1 MLLNYYRRQAVAQ
14 YAQTCKTKQE
24 DNKMKKLVA
33 LAMSLTMAFSLV
45 ACGNSDA
52 SANAG
57 TDTTATSAAATTTE
71 AAQQTAPAEKQDVT
85 LRMWG
90 AEEDQPMLQGMIDSF
105 KEHYADY
112 ANFDIQLGTES
123 ESTAKDTVLTDIEAA
138 ADVYSFASDQL
149 IDLVNAGA
157 LQSVD
162 DMDAALEAYAGKS
175 VADVKSANAPG
186 SVDAATKDGTLYAFP
201 MSADNGY
208 FLYYNSELVTPED
221 AQSWDTLLAAAE
233 KAGKKVG
240 MTFASGWYNASF
252 FYGAGFTTVLNDDG
266 STAMDWNGTSADGV
280 TGVQVVQAMLG
291 IAGNSA
297 FLPIADGD
305 VSNQIASGE
314 LCAVVSGTWDAAAAQ
329 TAFGEGYAATK
340 LPTYTC
346 GDKQIQ
352 QGSVAGFKL
361 VGVNKYSANAGWAT
375 LLADWITNE
384 DNQAIRFAER
394 EIGPSNINVAG
405 SEEVSSNTAIAAL
418 SEQSAYG
425 VVQIVGGKYWDPS
438 KTFGEKVAQGQLKAD
453 DEAGIQA
460 ALDELVEGVS
470 VPAE

>member
-1 MLLNYYRRQAVAQ
+1 
-14 YAQTCKTKQE
+14 
-24 DNKMKKLVA
+24 MKKLVA

-252 FYGAGFTTVLNDDG
+252 FYGAGFTTALNDDG
-266 STAMDWNGTSADGV
+266 STAIDRKS
-280 TGVQVVQAMLG
+280 VV
-291 IAGNSA
+291 
-297 FLPIADGD
+297 
-305 VSNQIASGE
+305 
-314 LCAVVSGTWDAAAAQ
+314 
-329 TAFGEGYAATK
+329 
-340 LPTYTC
+340 
-346 GDKQIQ
+346 
-352 QGSVAGFKL
+352 
-361 VGVNKYSANAGWAT
+361 
-375 LLADWITNE
+375 
-384 DNQAIRFAER
+384 
-394 EIGPSNINVAG
+394 
-405 SEEVSSNTAIAAL
+405 
-418 SEQSAYG
+418 
-425 VVQIVGGKYWDPS
+425 
-438 KTFGEKVAQGQLKAD
+438 
-453 DEAGIQA
+453 
-460 ALDELVEGVS
+460 
-470 VPAE
+470 

>member
-1 MLLNYYRRQAVAQ
+1 
-14 YAQTCKTKQE
+14 
-24 DNKMKKLVA
+24 MKKLVA

-57 TDTTATSAAATTTE
+57 TDTTATSAVATTTE

-90 AEEDQPMLQGMIDSF
+90 AEEDQTMLQGMIDSF
-105 KEHYADY
+105 KEHYADA

-123 ESTAKDTVLTDIEAA
+123 ESTAKDTVL
-138 ADVYSFASDQL
+138 
-149 IDLVNAGA
+149 
-157 LQSVD
+157 
-162 DMDAALEAYAGKS
+162 ALEAYAGKS
-175 VADVKSANAPG
+175 VADVKSANASG

-221 AQSWDTLLAAAE
+221 AQTWDTLLAAAE

-240 MTFASGWYNASF
+240 MTLASGWYNASF
-252 FYGAGFTTVLNDDG
+252 FYGAGFTTALNDDG

-280 TGVQVVQAMLG
+280 TGVQVVQSMLG

-305 VSNQIASGE
+305 ISNQIASGD
-314 LCAVVSGTWDAAAAQ
+314 LCAVISGTWDASAAQ
-329 TAFGEGYAATK
+329 TAFGDGYAATK

-384 DNQAIRFAER
+384 DNQAVRFAER

-425 VVQIVGGKYWDPS
+425 VVQIVGGKYWDPA

>member
-1 MLLNYYRRQAVAQ
+1 
-14 YAQTCKTKQE
+14 
-24 DNKMKKLVA
+24 MKKLVA

-52 SANAG
+52 SNTNTS
-57 TDTTATSAAATTTE
+57 TDAAATTVASTE
-71 AAQQTAPAEKQDVT
+71 ATQTAPAEKQDVS
-85 LRMWG
+85 LRIWG
-90 AEEDQPMLQGMIDSF
+90 AEEDQTMLQGMIDSF

-123 ESTAKDTVLTDIEAA
+123 ESTAKDTVLADIEAA

-149 IDLVNAGA
+149 FDLVNAGA

-162 DMDAALEAYAGKS
+162 EMDAALETYAGKS
-175 VADVKSANAPG
+175 VADVKSANASG
-186 SVDAATKDGTLYAFP
+186 SVEAATKDGTLYAFP

-221 AQSWDTLLAAAE
+221 AQTWDTLLAAAE

-240 MTFASGWYNASF
+240 MTLSSGWYNASF
-252 FYGAGFTTVLNDDG
+252 FYGAGFTTALNDDG

-280 TGVQVVQAMLG
+280 TGVQVVQSMLG

-305 VSNQIASGE
+305 ISNQIASGD
-314 LCAVVSGTWDAAAAQ
+314 LCAVISGTWDAAAAQ
-329 TAFGEGYAATK
+329 TAFGDGYAATK

-384 DNQAIRFAER
+384 DNQAVRFAER

-405 SEEVSSNTAIAAL
+405 SEEVFSNIAIAAL

-425 VVQIVGGKYWDPS
+425 VVQIVGGKFWDPA

>member
-1 MLLNYYRRQAVAQ
+1 MGLFGLFSNKKKE
-14 YAQTCKTKQE
+14 TLDKGLEKTKE
-24 DNKMKKLVA
+24 SVFGKLARAV
-33 LAMSLTMAFSLV
+33 
-45 ACGNSDA
+45 
-52 SANAG
+52 
-57 TDTTATSAAATTTE
+57 
-71 AAQQTAPAEKQDVT
+71 
-85 LRMWG
+85 
-90 AEEDQPMLQGMIDSF
+90 
-105 KEHYADY
+105 
-112 ANFDIQLGTES
+112 
-123 ESTAKDTVLTDIEAA
+123 
-138 ADVYSFASDQL
+138 
-149 IDLVNAGA
+149 
-157 LQSVD
+157 
-162 DMDAALEAYAGKS
+162 AGKS
-175 VADVKSANAPG
+175 TVDDDVLDDLEEVLITSDVGVETTVKIIRRIEERVARDKYVS
-186 SVDAATKDGTLYAFP
+186 T
-201 MSADNGY
+201 
-208 FLYYNSELVTPED
+208 SELNRILREEI
-221 AQSWDTLLAAAE
+221 AILLSENHSDDLADWELPADHKPYVILVVGVNGVGKTTTIGKLAYQFK

-240 MTFASGWYNASF
+240 MTLASGWYNASF
-252 FYGAGFTTVLNDDG
+252 FYGAGFTTALNDDG

-280 TGVQVVQAMLG
+280 TGVQVVQSMLG

-305 VSNQIASGE
+305 ISNQIASGD
-314 LCAVVSGTWDAAAAQ
+314 LCAVISGTWDAAAAQ
-329 TAFGEGYAATK
+329 TAFGDGYAATK

-384 DNQAIRFAER
+384 DNQAVRFAER

-425 VVQIVGGKYWDPS
+425 VVQIVGGKYWDPA